1 MTKKREIR
9 LSCVMSDDG
18 GFAIYDADDY
28 TNYSRPLSVCHP
40 TGPAADW
47 LRECMTS
54 QERRK
59 NEKAG
64 APTPTAEPEP
74 EPEAKAE
81 TPSILS
87 PDSDSD
93 YITKDQTTLQRQSDA
108 LNKAWLDL

>member
-1 MTKKREIR
+1 MTNKREIR

-18 GFAIYDADDY
+18 GFAIYDVDDY

-59 NEKAG
+59 SEKLDQPSTLLTG
-64 APTPTAEPEP
+64 TPTPAAEPPAAPSFEP
-74 EPEAKAE
+74 VPDHIAE
-81 TPSILS
+81 
-87 PDSDSD
+87 
-93 YITKDQTTLQRQSDA
+93 DQAALQEQSA
-108 LNKAWLDL
+108 TINKAWQDL

>member
-1 MTKKREIR
+1 MTSKREIR

-18 GFAIYDADDY
+18 GFAIYDVDDY

-59 NEKAG
+59 NEKNEQIRQPIST
-64 APTPTAEPEP
+64 PTPTAEPTT
-74 EPEAKAE
+74 
-81 TPSILS
+81 TPSFDPV
-87 PDSDSD
+87 PDH
-93 YITKDQTTLQRQSDA
+93 IAEDQATLQKQSDA
-108 LNKAWLDL
+108 INKAWLDL